1 MSLSSDLAVEP
12 VDHVSREL
20 WKPGESDV
28 RIASATIG
36 GTATAALSVP
46 LSPAVAK
53 GGIHI
58 PIQRRAQLSY
68 VTGEEMEL
76 QKGKELGQGQSQLL
90 RAGS

>member
-1 MSLSSDLAVEP
+1 M
-12 VDHVSREL
+12 DHVSREH

-28 RIASATIG
+28 RIASATIR
-36 GTATAALSVP
+36 GTATRGPEGAFSVP

-58 PIQRRAQLSY
+58 PIQRHPAQLSY

-76 QKGKELGQGQSQLL
+76 QKGKELGQGQSQHP